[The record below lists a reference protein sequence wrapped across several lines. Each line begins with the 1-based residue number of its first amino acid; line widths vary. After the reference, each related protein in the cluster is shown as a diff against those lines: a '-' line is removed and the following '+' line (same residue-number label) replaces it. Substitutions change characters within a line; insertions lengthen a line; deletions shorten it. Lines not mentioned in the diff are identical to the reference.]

1 MDKSLN
7 NPTKSSLNEP
17 ISDPINVWS
26 VIDTYFRDNTYYKSQ
41 HQLDSFNE
49 FIYSKINGIQHIIK
63 RGNPLMI
70 YKEALNPDA
79 TQYKYEI
86 EIYFGETID
95 EKGDLIPNIENIFV
109 SSPNE
114 YTEEKSKYMYPN
126 IARLKGYTYKSNIF
140 CNIAVKYTDN
150 EKNKIT
156 IKNFEKVDIGAIP
169 IMVHSKRCVL
179 NNLDHV
185 KLSELGECPYD
196 QGGYFIING
205 KEKVI
210 ISGLNM
216 NVKGE

>member
-1 MDKSLN
+1 MDNSLN
-7 NPTKSSLNEP
+7 NPTKSSLNEL

-86 EIYFGETID
+86 EIYFGETLD
-95 EKGDLIPNIENIFV
+95 EKGGIIPNIENIFV

-126 IARLKGYTYKSNIF
+126 ISPPTEDSSTESDSLNLRWTPCEEK
-140 CNIAVKYTDN
+140 KYSA
-150 EKNKIT
+150 KQSI
-156 IKNFEKVDIGAIP
+156 
-169 IMVHSKRCVL
+169 
-179 NNLDHV
+179 
-185 KLSELGECPYD
+185 
-196 QGGYFIING
+196 
-205 KEKVI
+205 
-210 ISGLNM
+210 
-216 NVKGE
+216 